1 MKNVLLSIFFD
12 LGHFIAAI
20 SLLDNGE
27 PYKAFDLF
35 MQCAR
40 GVQLEPF
47 LEKVVLQSADDLTPS
62 EAVTQYY
69 LRVIQLFEQYSSQDC
84 VIHLAKAAID
94 ELDPT
99 SPQLAMFQSIV
110 FANHLCLEHYEEAY
124 HSLIAN
130 TEPSRRKDCLRQ
142 LVVCLFEKR
151 RLDLLMKFP
160 YLGLQE
166 ELENIIESRARSM
179 AIEDNIYYDFLYA
192 FYISKSTMRKA
203 ASVMYEQALRCQLET
218 KTLPGIEHRY
228 ECLLACVTALSLAD
242 EDYRWIARPVISEE
256 IQDERDENDMEIDEI
271 VPKQKVIVC
280 ELAEIRKEMLLTD
293 AIITLAKHRKELSTI
308 VSATPDD
315 VIAVLSNAGLYTDA
329 VKMAVEFGKPIS
341 NIMQGLAFA
350 CVRTSDESSNDSWAW
365 LQENDLA
372 DIPQKN
378 SPSDMAWKLLERLIY
393 DNEDHDLTI
402 LHKAVANKLLSLG
415 EFLPH
420 WLFLSYRERNA
431 SELLNLYV
439 SHGRLIE
446 ATDLAKEFIAA
457 MTNSGGEYF
466 GLKNAMHATLPA
478 LCFPTN
484 TIDSLLHNLKLN
496 SSEDDEYADCHNEL
510 SHVVDKYIC
519 TAERVSM
526 DKIKYTNLSRNAAR

>member
-1 MKNVLLSIFFD
+1 
-12 LGHFIAAI
+12 
-20 SLLDNGE
+20 
-27 PYKAFDLF
+27 
-35 MQCAR
+35 MQCAK
-40 GVQLEPF
+40 GVQSEPF
-47 LEKVVLQSADDLTPS
+47 LEKVILQSIEDVTPS
-62 EAVTQYY
+62 EAATQYY

-84 VIHLAKAAID
+84 VIYLAKAAID
-94 ELDPT
+94 ELDAS

-110 FANHLCLEHYEEAY
+110 FSNHLSLEHYEEAY

-142 LVVCLFEKR
+142 LVVSLFEKQ

-179 AIEDNIYYDFLYA
+179 AIENNIYYDFLYA

-203 ASVMYEQALRCQLET
+203 AAVMYEQALRCQLET
-218 KTLPGIEHRY
+218 KTLPGLEHRY

-242 EDYRWIARPVISEE
+242 ENYRWIARPVISDE
-256 IQDERDENDMEIDEI
+256 IQENHDENYMQTDE
-271 VPKQKVIVC
+271 VVTKQKVIVS
-280 ELAEIRKEMLLTD
+280 ELAEIRRELLLTD
-293 AIITLAKHRKELSTI
+293 AIITLAKHRRELSTI
-308 VSATPDD
+308 VNANADE

-329 VKMAVEFGKPIS
+329 VKLAVQFNKS
-341 NIMQGLAFA
+341 VANILQGLAFA
-350 CVRTSDESSNDSWAW
+350 CVRAVDESSNDAWAW

-378 SPSDMAWKLLERLIY
+378 TPSEMAWKLLERLIS
-393 DNEDHDLTI
+393 DNENKGLTT
-402 LHKAVANKLLSLG
+402 LHKAVAGKLLALG

-420 WLFLSYRERNA
+420 WLFLSYREKNS

-439 SHGRLIE
+439 SHGRLVE
-446 ATDLAKEFIAA
+446 AAGLAKEYVAA

-466 GLKNAMHATLPA
+466 GLKNALHSNLPA
-478 LCFPTN
+478 LCFPVN

-496 SSEDDEYADCHNEL
+496 RDEDAEYAECHEEL
-510 SHVVDKYIC
+510 SQTVEKYLSI
-519 TAERVSM
+519 ASRVSI
-526 DKIKYTNLSRNAAR
+526 DKIKLENLASDAGR

>member
-1 MKNVLLSIFFD
+1 
-12 LGHFIAAI
+12 
-20 SLLDNGE
+20 
-27 PYKAFDLF
+27 
-35 MQCAR
+35 MQCAK
-40 GVQLEPF
+40 GVQSEPF
-47 LEKVVLQSADDLTPS
+47 LEKVILQSVEDVTPS
-62 EAVTQYY
+62 EAATQYY

-84 VIHLAKAAID
+84 VIYLAKAAID
-94 ELDPT
+94 ELDPS

-110 FANHLCLEHYEEAY
+110 FANHLSLEHYEEAY

-142 LVVCLFEKR
+142 LVVCLFEKQ

-179 AIEDNIYYDFLYA
+179 AIENNIYYDFLYA

-203 ASVMYEQALRCQLET
+203 AAVMYEQALRCQLET
-218 KTLPGIEHRY
+218 KTLPGLEHRY
-228 ECLLACVTALSLAD
+228 ECLLACVTALSLGD

-256 IQDERDENDMEIDEI
+256 IQDHDENDMETDE
-271 VPKQKVIVC
+271 VVAKQKVIVC
-280 ELAEIRKEMLLTD
+280 ELGEIRKELLLTD
-293 AIITLAKHRKELSTI
+293 AIIILAKHRKELNTI
-308 VSATPDD
+308 VNANADE

-329 VKMAVEFGKPIS
+329 VKLAVQFGKPITH
-341 NIMQGLAFA
+341 ILQGLAFA
-350 CVRTSDESSNDSWAW
+350 CVRTTDESSNDSWAW

-378 SPSDMAWKLLERLIY
+378 SPSEMAWKLLERLIY
-393 DNEDHDLTI
+393 DNEGDGLTT
-402 LHKAVANKLLSLG
+402 LHKAIAGKLLGLG

-420 WLFLSYRERNA
+420 WLYLSYRERNS

-439 SHGRLIE
+439 SHGRLVE
-446 ATDLAKEFIAA
+446 AASLAKEYIAA

-466 GLKNAMHATLPA
+466 GLKNALHATLPA
-478 LCFPTN
+478 LCFPVN

-496 SSEDDEYADCHNEL
+496 SDEDVEYAECHKEL
-510 SHVVDKYIC
+510 SQTVDKYIN
-519 TAERVSM
+519 TANRVSI
-526 DKIKYTNLSRNAAR
+526 DKIKYTHLATNVAR

>member
-1 MKNVLLSIFFD
+1 MNT
-12 LGHFIAAI
+12 GHFIAAV

-35 MQCAR
+35 MQCAK

-47 LEKVVLQSADDLTPS
+47 LEKVILQSADGLTSS

-69 LRVIQLFEQYSSQDC
+69 LRIIQLFEQYQSQDC

-110 FANHLCLEHYEEAY
+110 FTNHLGLEHYEEAY

-130 TEPSRRKDCLRQ
+130 TDASRRKDCLRQ

-166 ELENIIESRARSM
+166 VLESIIESRARSM

-203 ASVMYEQALRCQLET
+203 ASVMYEQALRFQLET
-218 KTLPGIEHRY
+218 KTLAGIERKY

-242 EDYRWIARPVISEE
+242 QDYQWIARPVINEDVHEE
-256 IQDERDENDMEIDEI
+256 WDENNMETDAEA
-271 VPKQKVIVC
+271 PKQKVIVC
-280 ELAEIRKEMLLTD
+280 ELGEIRKEMLLTD
-293 AIITLAKHRKELSTI
+293 AIVTLVKNRKELNTI
-308 VSATPDD
+308 VNATPDD
-315 VIAVLSNAGLYTDA
+315 AIAILSNAGLYTDA
-329 VKMAVEFGKPIS
+329 VKMANVYGKPIE
-341 NIMQGLAFA
+341 NILQGLAFA
-350 CVRTSDESSNDSWAW
+350 CVRTTEESSNESWNW

-372 DIPQKN
+372 DIPQK
-378 SPSDMAWKLLERLIY
+378 STPGSMAWELLHRLIQE
-393 DNEDHDLTI
+393 NEKTGLTV
-402 LHKAVANKLLSLG
+402 LHKAVANKLLALG

-420 WLFLSYRERNA
+420 WLYLSYRERNP

-439 SHGRLIE
+439 SHGRLVE
-446 ATDLAKEFIAA
+446 ATNLAKEYIAA
-457 MTNSGGEYF
+457 MTNTGSEYF

-478 LCFPTN
+478 LCLPIN
-484 TIDSLLHNLKLN
+484 TLDSLLENLKLN
-496 SSEDDEYADCHNEL
+496 SPEDDEYAECHEEL
-510 SHVVDKYIC
+510 SQVLDKYLS
-519 TAERVSM
+519 TAERVSI
-526 DKIKYTNLSRNAAR
+526 DKIKYANLASNTVR

>member
-1 MKNVLLSIFFD
+1 MQFFQS
-12 LGHFIAAI
+12 GHFIAAV
-20 SLLDNGE
+20 SLLDDGE

-35 MQCAR
+35 MQCAK
-40 GVQLEPF
+40 GVQQEAF
-47 LEKVVLQSADDLTPS
+47 LVKVILQSAEDLTQS

-94 ELDPT
+94 ELDPS

-110 FANHLCLEHYEEAY
+110 FANHLSLEHYEEAY

-142 LVVCLFEKR
+142 LVVCLFEKQ

-166 ELENIIESRARSM
+166 ELETIIESRARSM
-179 AIEDNIYYDFLYA
+179 AIENNIYYDFLYA

-203 ASVMYEQALRCQLET
+203 AAVMYEQALRCQLET
-218 KTLPGIEHRY
+218 KTLSGLEHRY

-242 EDYRWIARPVISEE
+242 EEYRWIARPVISDE
-256 IQDERDENDMEIDEI
+256 IPDEQDENDMETDE
-271 VPKQKVIVC
+271 VVATKQKVVVC
-280 ELAEIRKEMLLTD
+280 ELAEIRKELLLTD
-293 AIITLAKHRKELSTI
+293 AIIILAKHRKELSTI
-308 VSATPDD
+308 MNATPDD

-329 VKMAVEFGKPIS
+329 VKLAVKFDKSIA
-341 NIMQGLAFA
+341 NILQGLAFA
-350 CVRTSDESSNDSWAW
+350 CVRATGESSNESWAW

-378 SPSDMAWKLLERLIY
+378 SPGDMAWKLLQRLI
-393 DNEDHDLTI
+393 HDYEQDGLTT
-402 LHKAVANKLLSLG
+402 LHKAVTNKLLALG

-439 SHGRLIE
+439 SHGRLVE
-446 ATDLAKEFIAA
+446 ATSLAKEYIAA
-457 MTNSGGEYF
+457 MTNTGSEYF
-466 GLKNAMHATLPA
+466 GLKNCMHSTLPA
-478 LCFPTN
+478 LCFPVN

-496 SSEDDEYADCHNEL
+496 SEEDVEYEQCHNEL
-510 SHVVDKYIC
+510 SDAVKNYLN
-519 TAERVSM
+519 TAERISV
-526 DKIKYTNLSRNAAR
+526 DKIQYLATNTAR

>member
-1 MKNVLLSIFFD
+1 MNA
-12 LGHFIAAI
+12 GHFIAAV

-35 MQCAR
+35 MQCAK
-40 GVQLEPF
+40 GVQQEPF
-47 LEKVVLQSADDLTPS
+47 LEKVILQSAEDLTSS

-84 VIHLAKAAID
+84 VIQLAKAAID
-94 ELDPT
+94 ELNPS

-110 FANHLCLEHYEEAY
+110 FSNHLSLEHYEEAY

-142 LVVCLFEKR
+142 LVVCLFEKK

-179 AIEDNIYYDFLYA
+179 AIEENIYYDFLYA

-218 KTLPGIEHRY
+218 KTLPGLEHRY
-228 ECLLACVTALSLAD
+228 ECLLACVTALNLAD
-242 EDYRWIARPVISEE
+242 EEYRWIARPVISDEM
-256 IQDERDENDMEIDEI
+256 QDEHDENDMETDEI
-271 VPKQKVIVC
+271 ASNQKVIVC
-280 ELAEIRKEMLLTD
+280 ELAEIRKELLLTD

-308 VSATPDD
+308 VNATPDD

-329 VKMAVEFGKPIS
+329 VKLAVVFGKPIE
-341 NIMQGLAFA
+341 NILQGLAFA
-350 CVRTSDESSNDSWAW
+350 CVRMSDESSNDSWSW

-378 SPSDMAWKLLERLIY
+378 SPSDMAWKLLQRLIY
-393 DNEDHDLTI
+393 DNEKNGMTS
-402 LHKAVANKLLSLG
+402 LHKAVTNKLLALG

-420 WLFLSYRERNA
+420 WLFLSYRERNS
-431 SELLNLYV
+431 SELLNLFV

-446 ATDLAKEFIAA
+446 ATSLAKEYIAA
-457 MTNSGGEYF
+457 MTNTGGEYF
-466 GLKNAMHATLPA
+466 GLKNAMHAQSPA
-478 LCFPTN
+478 LCLPVN
-484 TIDSLLHNLKLN
+484 TIDTLLHNLELN
-496 SSEDDEYADCHNEL
+496 SNEDEEYAECHEEL
-510 SHVVDKYIC
+510 SNTVNNYLS
-519 TAERVSM
+519 TAERISV
-526 DKIKYTNLSRNAAR
+526 DKIKYLQLSANAAR

>member
-1 MKNVLLSIFFD
+1 MIS
-12 LGHFIAAI
+12 GHFIAAI

-27 PYKAFDLF
+27 PYKAYDLF
-35 MQCAR
+35 MQCAK
-40 GVQLEPF
+40 GVQQEPF
-47 LEKVVLQSADDLTPS
+47 LEKVVLQSSDDLTPS
-62 EAVTQYY
+62 EAVTKYY

-84 VIHLAKAAID
+84 VIQLAKAAID
-94 ELDPT
+94 ELDPM

-110 FANHLCLEHYEEAY
+110 FANHLSLEHYEEAY
-124 HSLIAN
+124 HALISN
-130 TEPSRRKDCLRQ
+130 TESSRRKDCLRQ

-179 AIEDNIYYDFLYA
+179 AIEENIYYDFLYA
-192 FYISKSTMRKA
+192 FYVSKSTMRKA

-242 EDYRWIARPVISEE
+242 EDYRWIARPVVVEE
-256 IQDERDENDMEIDEI
+256 MQDERDENEMETDEVI
-271 VPKQKVIVC
+271 PKQKVIVC
-280 ELAEIRKEMLLTD
+280 ELAEVRKEMLLTD
-293 AIITLAKHRKELSTI
+293 AIIILAKHRKELSTI
-308 VSATPDD
+308 VNATPDD
-315 VIAVLSNAGLYTDA
+315 LIAVLSNAGLYTDA
-329 VKMAVEFGKPIS
+329 IKIANEFEKPIT
-341 NIMQGLAFA
+341 NILQGLAFA
-350 CVRTSDESSNDSWAW
+350 CVRISDESSNESWAW

-378 SPSDMAWKLLERLIY
+378 APSDMAWKLLERLIH
-393 DNEDHDLTI
+393 DNEKNGVTT
-402 LHKAVANKLLSLG
+402 LHKSVANKLLSLG

-431 SELLNLYV
+431 SELLRLYV

-446 ATDLAKEFIAA
+446 ATDLAKEYIAA
-457 MTNSGGEYF
+457 MTNTGGEYF
-466 GLKNAMHATLPA
+466 GLKNALHATLPA

-484 TIDSLLHNLKLN
+484 AIDSLLQNLAIN
-496 SSEDDEYADCHNEL
+496 STEDDEYAECHTEL
-510 SHVVDKYIC
+510 SRIVDKYLS
-519 TAERVSM
+519 TAERISI
-526 DKIKYTNLSRNAAR
+526 DKIQYMNLSRNAAH

>member
-1 MKNVLLSIFFD
+1 
-12 LGHFIAAI
+12 
-20 SLLDNGE
+20 
-27 PYKAFDLF
+27 
-35 MQCAR
+35 MQCAK
-40 GVQLEPF
+40 GVQQEPF
-47 LEKVVLQSADDLTPS
+47 LEKIVIQSSVDLSSS

-84 VIHLAKAAID
+84 VIQLAKAAID
-94 ELDPT
+94 ELDST

-110 FANHLCLEHYEEAY
+110 FANHLGLEHYEEAY
-124 HSLIAN
+124 HSLISN
-130 TEPSRRKDCLRQ
+130 TESSRRKDCLRQ

-179 AIEDNIYYDFLYA
+179 AIENNIYYDFLYA

-203 ASVMYEQALRCQLET
+203 AAVMYEQALRCQLET

-242 EDYRWIARPVISEE
+242 EEYRWIARPNIIEE
-256 IQDERDENDMEIDEI
+256 IQDERDEDDMETDE
-271 VPKQKVIVC
+271 VLRKQKVIVC

-293 AIITLAKHRKELSTI
+293 AIIVLAKHRKELSTI
-308 VSATPDD
+308 VNATPDD
-315 VIAVLSNAGLYTDA
+315 LIAVLSNAGLYTDA
-329 VKMAVEFGKPIS
+329 VKIANEFNKPIS
-341 NIMQGLAFA
+341 NILQGLAFA

-378 SPSDMAWKLLERLIY
+378 SPSEMAWKLLERLIY
-393 DNEDHDLTI
+393 DNEGNNSTN

-420 WLFLSYRERNA
+420 WLYLSYRERNS
-431 SELLNLYV
+431 SELLNLFV

-446 ATDLAKEFIAA
+446 ATDLAKEYIAA
-457 MTNSGGEYF
+457 MTNAGGEYF

-478 LCFPTN
+478 LCFPIN

-496 SSEDDEYADCHNEL
+496 SKEDGEYGVCHTEL
-510 SHVVDKYIC
+510 STIVNKYLS
-519 TAERVSM
+519 TAERVSI
-526 DKIKYTNLSRNAAR
+526 DKIQYLNLSKNAA